1 MPSSPLLVHMAK
13 KLRAVAG
20 GKSSRKR
27 PTRLFDKANISFHPD
42 NASSSQQEV
51 IEIYDE
57 HGQLVG
63 GTKPSTDFNETVM

>member
-1 MPSSPLLVHMAK
+1 MAK
-13 KLRAVAG
+13 KLRAVTG
-20 GKSSRKR
+20 GKSSKKR

-42 NASSSQQEV
+42 NTSSSQQEV

-63 GTKPSTDFNETVM
+63 GTKPASDITETEM